1 MLRPEQM
8 SKVSVA
14 GSRSVMEPVIETVH
28 GMNLVHLSDYD
39 GSWEGFDNGD
49 PIEGAEEASETLV
62 TIRALESILDIEN
75 GEAGPN
81 RIVTRDEIDDELPG
95 IRETVND
102 LDDRRDE
109 IRDEIRTVDERIA
122 AIEPFVD
129 LGIDL
134 DLLGGYD
141 SLEVQI
147 GRGNV
152 NEIEAALSDEES
164 VDAYETFTGDD
175 VVAVFA
181 YPADDAE
188 HVIDDAL
195 VGVEFTT
202 YEVPDSARAPE
213 EFLAELREQK
223 RELQAQRDQIQTEID
238 ELRDEVGGFLLA
250 AEEKLS
256 IDVQR
261 AEAPLQFA
269 MSKRA
274 FIAEGW
280 IPTER
285 YDELESK
292 LRDAVGDSLEIEELV
307 VAEYDDHGHA
317 VHAEN
322 VEHDDSDEEETAEE
336 KEPAED
342 DTPQKAVTD
351 GGHSTGS
358 AATAGGGVAMM
369 RDSPPVV
376 QDNPDITEPFELL
389 VNTVNRPS
397 YNELDPTVLVFLT
410 FPFAF
415 GFMIGDIGYGI
426 LYAAMGY
433 PMLKSNSKA
442 TQAMG
447 AIAIWAGIF
456 TFIFGYLYDD
466 LFGVYLSDLGIDL
479 PLAGIISKGI
489 TSPAYLDLWLV
500 VAVLFGVAMLS
511 AGWIVGFVNDL
522 DHGIKEAALENLSWV
537 VGITG
542 FFMWVFSHHV
552 GDLKPDFIVGP
563 DAALANE
570 EIASFLTFTGF
581 PEEIGLLGIGLL
593 VVGLIGI
600 YLGEGGVGL
609 VETPAYLFGHSLSF
623 LRIPAVLL
631 AKGGMAFAVNV
642 IVFGQYVADDGSEV
656 FGLPT
661 KDIAA
666 MDPNFAGLLHI
677 DGVPFILLVL
687 AAIVVFAIGHF
698 IVLMLGITA
707 AGIQMVR
714 LEYVEFFQKFY
725 EGGGEKYDPFGYDRN
740 YTTQD

>member
-39 GSWEGFDNGD
+39 GSWEGFDNGA
-49 PIEGAEEASETLV
+49 PIEGSEQASEKLV
-62 TIRALESILDIEN
+62 TVRALESILDIEN
-75 GEAGPN
+75 DDAGPS
-81 RIVTRDEIDDELPG
+81 RIVTREEIDDELPG
-95 IRETVND
+95 IREDVNA

-109 IRDEIRTVDERIA
+109 IRDELRTVEERIGS
-122 AIEPFVD
+122 IEPFVD
-129 LGIDL
+129 LGIEL

-141 SLEVQI
+141 SLEVRI
-147 GRGNV
+147 GQGNV
-152 NEIEAALSDEES
+152 DEIEAALDDEES

-181 YPADDAE
+181 HPADGAE

-195 VGVEFTT
+195 VGVEFST
-202 YEVPDSARAPE
+202 YEVPESDRAPE

-238 ELRDEVGGFLLA
+238 ELREEVGGFLLA

-261 AEAPLQFA
+261 SEAPLQFA
-269 MSKRA
+269 TSKRA

-285 YDELESK
+285 YDEFESE

-317 VHAEN
+317 THAEE
-322 VEHDDSDEEETAEE
+322 VDHDDEESATAQPDEEDA
-336 KEPAED
+336 P
-342 DTPQKAVTD
+342 PKAATD

-358 AATAGGGVAMM
+358 AAAAGGGVAMM
-369 RDSPPVV
+369 NDAPPVV
-376 QDNPDITEPFELL
+376 QDNGDIVEPFELL
-389 VNTVNRPS
+389 VNTVNNPK
-397 YNELDPTVLVFLT
+397 YTELDPTLLVFLT

-426 LYAAMGY
+426 LYGVMGY
-433 PMLKSNSKA
+433 ALLRYDSMA
-442 TQAMG
+442 MQAMG
-447 AIAIWAGIF
+447 AIAIWAGAF
-456 TFIFGYLYDD
+456 TTVFGYLYDD
-466 LFGVYLSDLGIDL
+466 IFGVHMADLGIHL
-479 PLAGIISKGI
+479 PLAGVISKGI
-489 TSPAYLDLWLV
+489 TSPAYIDLWLV
-500 VAVLFGVAMLS
+500 AAVLFGVGMLS
-511 AGWIVGFVNDL
+511 VGWIIGFFNDL
-522 DHGIKEAALENLSWV
+522 HHGVKEAALENLSWV
-537 VGITG
+537 VGIVG
-542 FFMWVFSHHV
+542 FFMWVFSLH
-552 GDLKPDFIVGP
+552 LAESKPDFIVGP
-563 DAALANE
+563 EAALANQ
-570 EIASFLTFTGF
+570 EIASFLTFTGL
-581 PEEIGLLGIGLL
+581 PEPFGYVGLGLL
-593 VVGLIGI
+593 VAGLIGI
-600 YLGEGGVGL
+600 YFGEGGIGL

-642 IVFGQYVADDGSEV
+642 LVFGQYVTADGSEV

-661 KDIAA
+661 EDIGA
-666 MDPNFAGLLHI
+666 MEASFVGLIHI
-677 DGVPFILLVL
+677 DAVPFLLVL
-687 AAIVVFAIGHF
+687 PIAILIFVAGHF
-698 IVLMLGITA
+698 LVLMLGITA
-707 AGIQMVR
+707 AGIQMIR

-725 EGGGEKYDPFGYDRN
+725 EGGGERYEPFGYDRN
-740 YTTQD
+740 HTTQD

>member
-49 PIEGAEEASETLV
+49 PIEGSEQASEKLV
-62 TIRALESILDIEN
+62 TVRALESILDIEN
-75 GEAGPN
+75 DDAGPS
-81 RIVTRDEIDDELPG
+81 RIVTREEIDDELPG
-95 IRETVND
+95 IREDVNA

-109 IRDEIRTVDERIA
+109 IRDELRTVDERIGS
-122 AIEPFVD
+122 IEPFVD
-129 LGIDL
+129 LGIEL

-141 SLEVQI
+141 SLEVRI
-147 GRGNV
+147 GQGNV
-152 NEIEAALSDEES
+152 DEIEAALDDEES

-181 YPADDAE
+181 HPADGAE

-195 VGVEFTT
+195 VGVEFST
-202 YEVPDSARAPE
+202 YEVPESDRAPE

-238 ELRDEVGGFLLA
+238 ELREEVGGFLLA

-261 AEAPLQFA
+261 SEAPLQFA
-269 MSKRA
+269 TSKRA

-280 IPTER
+280 IPTDR
-285 YDELESK
+285 YDEFESE

-317 VHAEN
+317 THAEE
-322 VEHDDSDEEETAEE
+322 VDHDDEESATAQPDEEEA
-336 KEPAED
+336 P
-342 DTPQKAVTD
+342 PKAATD

-358 AATAGGGVAMM
+358 AAAAGGGVAMM
-369 RDSPPVV
+369 NDAPPVV
-376 QDNPDITEPFELL
+376 QDNPDITEPFEML
-389 VNTVNRPS
+389 VNTVSRPS
-397 YNELDPTVLVFLT
+397 YSELDPTVLVFLT

-426 LYAAMGY
+426 LYGVMGY
-433 PMLKSNSKA
+433 ALLRYDSMA
-442 TQAMG
+442 MQAMG
-447 AIAIWAGIF
+447 AIAIWSGVF
-456 TFIFGYLYDD
+456 TVLFGYLYDD
-466 LFGVYLSDLGIDL
+466 VFGVHMSDVGINL
-479 PLAGIISKGI
+479 PLAGIISKGLDE
-489 TSPAYLDLWLV
+489 AYVAYVDLWLV
-500 VAVLFGVAMLS
+500 VAVLFGIAMLS
-511 AGWIVGFVNDL
+511 AGWIIGFVNDL
-522 DHGIKEAALENLSWV
+522 NHGVKEAALENLSWV
-537 VGITG
+537 VALNG
-542 FFMWVFSHHV
+542 FFAWVFSMHLA
-552 GDLKPDFIVGP
+552 DAKPDFLVGENAALVDPGLPILPAITGLPEIVG
-563 DAALANE
+563 LAGLGLFVVGLVGIGLGE
-570 EIASFLTFTGF
+570 
-581 PEEIGLLGIGLL
+581 GLLG
-593 VVGLIGI
+593 
-600 YLGEGGVGL
+600 L
-609 VETPAYLFGHSLSF
+609 VEVFANLFGHTLSF

-642 IVFGQYVADDGSEV
+642 LVFGQYIDDGTEM

-661 KDIAA
+661 EDLST
-666 MDPNFAGLLHI
+666 METGFVGLLHI
-677 DGVPFILLVL
+677 DAVPFLLVL
-687 AAIVVFAIGHF
+687 PIAILVFAVGHF
-698 IVLMLGITA
+698 FVLLLGITS

-725 EGGGEKYDPFGYDRN
+725 EGGGERYEPFGYDRN
-740 YTTQD
+740 HTTQD

>member
-49 PIEGAEEASETLV
+49 PIEGSEQASEKLV
-62 TIRALESILDIEN
+62 TVRALESILDIEN
-75 GEAGPN
+75 DDAGPS
-81 RIVTRDEIDDELPG
+81 RIVTREEIDDELPG
-95 IRETVND
+95 IREDVNA

-109 IRDEIRTVDERIA
+109 IRDELRTVEERIGS
-122 AIEPFVD
+122 IEPFVD
-129 LGIDL
+129 LGIEL

-141 SLEVQI
+141 SLEVRI
-147 GRGNV
+147 GQGNV
-152 NEIEAALSDEES
+152 DEIEAALDDEES

-181 YPADDAE
+181 HPADGAE

-195 VGVEFTT
+195 VGVEFST
-202 YEVPDSARAPE
+202 YEVPESDRAPE

-238 ELRDEVGGFLLA
+238 ELREEVGGFLLA

-261 AEAPLQFA
+261 SEAPLQFA
-269 MSKRA
+269 TSKRA

-285 YDELESK
+285 YDEFESE

-317 VHAEN
+317 THAEE
-322 VEHDDSDEEETAEE
+322 VDHDDEESATAQPDEEEA
-336 KEPAED
+336 P
-342 DTPQKAVTD
+342 PKAATD

-358 AATAGGGVAMM
+358 AAAAGGGVAMM
-369 RDSPPVV
+369 NDAPPVV
-376 QDNPDITEPFELL
+376 QDNGDIVEPFELL
-389 VNTVNRPS
+389 VNTVNHPK
-397 YNELDPTVLVFLT
+397 YTELDPTLLVFLT

-426 LYAAMGY
+426 LYGVMGY
-433 PMLKSNSKA
+433 ALLRYDSMA
-442 TQAMG
+442 MQAMG
-447 AIAIWAGIF
+447 AIAIWAGVF
-456 TFIFGYLYDD
+456 TTVFGYLYDD
-466 LFGVYLSDLGIDL
+466 IFGVHMADLGIHL
-479 PLAGIISKGI
+479 PLAGVISKGI
-489 TSPAYLDLWLV
+489 TSPAYIDLWLV
-500 VAVLFGVAMLS
+500 AAVLFGVGMLS
-511 AGWIVGFVNDL
+511 VGWIIGFFNDL
-522 DHGIKEAALENLSWV
+522 HHGVKEAALENLSWV
-537 VGITG
+537 VGIVG
-542 FFMWVFSHHV
+542 FFMWVFSLH
-552 GDLKPDFIVGP
+552 LAESKPDFIVGP
-563 DAALANE
+563 EAALANQ
-570 EIASFLTFTGF
+570 EIASFLTFTGL
-581 PEEIGLLGIGLL
+581 PEPFGYVGLGLL
-593 VVGLIGI
+593 VAGLIGI
-600 YLGEGGVGL
+600 YFGEGGIGL

-642 IVFGQYVADDGSEV
+642 LVFGQYVTADGSEV

-661 KDIAA
+661 EDIGA
-666 MDPNFAGLLHI
+666 MEASFVGLIHI
-677 DGVPFILLVL
+677 DAVPFLLVL
-687 AAIVVFAIGHF
+687 PIAILIFVAGHF
-698 IVLMLGITA
+698 LVLMLGITA
-707 AGIQMVR
+707 AGIQMIR

-725 EGGGEKYDPFGYDRN
+725 EGGGERYEPFGYDRN
-740 YTTQD
+740 HTTQD